1 MIEITDGFT
10 SITIRAD
17 EVMPAS
23 WGMAGSSPHQRLARA
38 ATGARVTVEF
48 CRDTPLP
55 EGQAVRVRYDFADDG
70 SVREG
75 TGMAQSTRSV
85 ARWGATVVYHYRLSH
100 WIAPAAL
107 TQSTTSNVRHRTEH
121 LAGPPQYPPMRLS
134 SQ

>member
-10 SITIRAD
+10 SITMRAD
-17 EVMPAS
+17 AVTPSS
-23 WGMAGSSPHQRLARA
+23 WSMAGSSPSQRVPRA

-55 EGQAVRVRYDFADDG
+55 EGQPVRVRYDFADDG

-75 TGMAQSTRSV
+75 TGMAQSTRRV
-85 ARWGATVVYHYRLSH
+85 VRWGASVVYHYRLSH

-107 TQSTTSNVRHRTEH
+107 TQFAAGNVRQRTEH
-121 LAGPPQYPPMRLS
+121 LAGPLQYPPMRLS
-134 SQ
+134 S